1 MALNY
6 NHYLAELG
14 IKDTDFPFCFNSSSD
29 YKYEVNEEGFRASDF
44 FSLDYSLACYI
55 YSHLCYF
62 RDYCMIGSPCGLI
75 MEEWTKIIN
84 QMIKGFKL
92 YITKNNIKITKTKRK
107 KIQKSFYL
115 FAQWFPHL
123 WY

>member
-14 IKDTDFPFCFNSSSD
+14 IKSTDFPFYSSSD
-29 YKYEVNEEGFRASDF
+29 YKYEVDEEGFRASDF

-62 RDYCMIGSPCGLI
+62 RDCCMVGHPGDLT

-92 YITKNNIKITKTKRK
+92 YITENNIRITKTKRK
-107 KIQKSFYL
+107 KIQRSFYL
-115 FAQWFPHL
+115 FAQWFSHL